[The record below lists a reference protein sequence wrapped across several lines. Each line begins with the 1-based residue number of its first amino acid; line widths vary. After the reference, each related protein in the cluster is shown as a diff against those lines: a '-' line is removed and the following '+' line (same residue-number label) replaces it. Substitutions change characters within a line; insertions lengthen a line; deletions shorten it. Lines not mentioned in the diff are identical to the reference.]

1 MKQRLE
7 AWSGNVQGI
16 WEGVKGVAR
25 RESVVYRCIY
35 DDNQQARCNGAL
47 NEDSPS
53 SVIVLPAVSPSQRV
67 EVVKPRTTKVDRER
81 VRLHA
86 QLDKISTRRD
96 ELKDDENIVVL
107 REQMW
112 DLASRRAE
120 QRGDCG
126 FDMRMCWA
134 DDEVREYGEEVF
146 ASYDAEEDAR
156 EGRDEDRMAVDGAA
170 DQDSGEWWCKGKK
183 KCERHA
189 GCVEPSL
196 ILLAPLIFCFSSA
209 GRNSDKPRSN
219 SAASLLRR
227 SWIDSPLVNETSG
240 NVLRTATTRHATPCQ
255 TSMHRSEILDL
266 CNLLTGPR
274 KILSA

>member
-47 NEDSPS
+47 KEESPS

-86 QLDKISTRRD
+86 QLDKISARRD

-156 EGRDEDRMAVDGAA
+156 EGRDEDRMAVDGTA

-189 GCVEPSL
+189 GYVEFSS
-196 ILLAPLIFCFSSA
+196 IFSSSDIRPSSA

-219 SAASLLRR
+219 LAASLLRR
-227 SWIDSPLVNETSG
+227 SWIDSPPVNETSG
-240 NVLRTATTRHATPCQ
+240 NAWRTATTRHATPCQ
-255 TSMHRSEILDL
+255 TSMHRSEIRDL
-266 CNLLTGPR
+266 CSL
-274 KILSA
+274 